1 MLFRREAAKPEI
13 APGSTYRRSRG
24 EVVEMAR
31 VIAVVPDPGGIPHV
45 RFNLHIESRTSHSD
59 EQRTLAL
66 AAFSSLYAEAVRA

>member
-31 VIAVVPDPGGIPHV
+31 VIAVVADPGGIPHV
-45 RFNLHIESRTSHSD
+45 RFNLHIESRTCHSD
-59 EQRTLAL
+59 EQRTLAVE
-66 AAFSSLYAEAVRA
+66 AFSSLYAEPVRA